1 MGTGNSV
8 GKGVVIGMCPNWIAV
23 AMAQLCN
30 FTEAHQTTYITWV
43 NFEVLK
49 LYLNQGVFQTSE
61 LPLCALGVK
70 T

>member
-1 MGTGNSV
+1 
-8 GKGVVIGMCPNWIAV
+8 MCPNWIAV